1 MSPFCIQPSAI
12 HGEGLFAARLIPAG
26 THLGRYEGP
35 LVLDDGAEAHRGSQA
50 NWDHVL
56 WVWDDED
63 NLVGIDG
70 QNELRYVN
78 HSTAPN
84 VEFQGA
90 DLYALRDIAAGEE
103 LTHHYGDDW
112 LAV

>member
-12 HGEGLFAARLIPAG
+12 HGDGLFAARFLPAG
-26 THLGRYEGP
+26 THLGCYAGPSVNDEG
-35 LVLDDGAEAHRGSQA
+35 DHA

-70 QNELRYVN
+70 QNDLRYVN
-78 HSTAPN
+78 HSPAPN

-90 DLYALRDIAAGEE
+90 DLFALRDIRPGEE
-103 LTHHYGDDW
+103 LTHHYGEDW
-112 LAV
+112 D